1 MGVSKDRMRLAACN
15 ILFGL
20 RHEAKEHYL
29 LFIWVFT
36 NFWMPKTM
44 NSVHLNSSFI
54 KTDMKSLFLGFG
66 EESTVCCFSVWK
78 SKYVGGR
85 LINTSWHPP
94 RRQQQ
99 RVRQLASKPMYTVVN
114 PRTAF
119 FQTSCSSEPSEK
131 KHSGIMQTE
140 IQPSELLLPPLS
152 GMNNSSV

>member
-36 NFWMPKTM
+36 NFWMPKNM
-44 NSVHLNSSFI
+44 NSLHLNSSFI
-54 KTDMKSLFLGFG
+54 KTDMKILFLGFG
-66 EESTVCCFSVWK
+66 EESAVCCFSVWK
-78 SKYVGGR
+78 AKYVGGR

-99 RVRQLASKPMYTVVN
+99 KVRQLASMQRS
-114 PRTAF
+114 PRTQLWTLLNASF
-119 FQTSCSSEPSEK
+119 KAHATLSHVRRNIQVSCRWKSS
-131 KHSGIMQTE
+131 
-140 IQPSELLLPPLS
+140 LV
-152 GMNNSSV
+152 NC